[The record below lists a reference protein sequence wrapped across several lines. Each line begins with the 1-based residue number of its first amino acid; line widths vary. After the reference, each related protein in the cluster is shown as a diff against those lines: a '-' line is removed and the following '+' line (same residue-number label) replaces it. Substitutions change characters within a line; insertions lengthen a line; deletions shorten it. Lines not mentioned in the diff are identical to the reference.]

1 MAGQGK
7 KNKDAQMKRGDI
19 VRYSRPA
26 NGERSFLFVIVDGSH
41 NGRVSIK
48 WINSG
53 MRIQPVET
61 VEVSEV
67 ELVPAEEQRHLH
79 GRTGQKQG
87 GVSMSRD
94 IIAEIEELEEDIEA
108 EGDDDLADEAQ
119 DAAAEEP
126 EGAEE
131 VGQSEEGG
139 DGQNARAMKNWP
151 MSASEKEV
159 LARRLVGMA
168 RRLIE

>member
-1 MAGQGK
+1 
-7 KNKDAQMKRGDI
+7 MKRGDI

-26 NGERSFLFVIVDGSH
+26 NDERSFLFVIVDGPH

-53 MRIQPVET
+53 MRIQPIET
-61 VEVSEV
+61 VTVSEV
-67 ELVPAEEQRHLH
+67 ELVPAEEQLHLH
-79 GRTGQKQG
+79 GRAGQEKQG
-87 GVSMSRD
+87 GASMTRDRLTARGSRD

-108 EGDDDLADEAQ
+108 EGDGELADEAQ
-119 DAAAEEP
+119 DAAEAEP
-126 EGAEE
+126 DGAEE

-139 DGQNARAMKNWP
+139 GGQNARAMKNWP

-168 RRLIE
+168 RRLIG